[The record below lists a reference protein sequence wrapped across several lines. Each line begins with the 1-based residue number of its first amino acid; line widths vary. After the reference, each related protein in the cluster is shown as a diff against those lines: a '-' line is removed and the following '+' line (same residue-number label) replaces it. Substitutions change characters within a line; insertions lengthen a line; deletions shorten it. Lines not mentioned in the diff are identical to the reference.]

1 MAPDGKTPAYNAG
14 DPDLIPGLGR
24 SPGEGSGYSLRYSGL
39 ENSVDCRV
47 HVVAKGQ
54 TGLSAF
60 HFTVS
65 AGSSAEHQPHSVPVS
80 VPTTGRPQAA
90 AK

>member
-1 MAPDGKTPAYNAG
+1 MCALMSFLDDT
-14 DPDLIPGLGR
+14 
-24 SPGEGSGYSLRYSGL
+24 PGEGEGYQLQHSGL
-39 ENSVDCRV
+39 ENSVNCRV
-47 HVVAKGQ
+47 RVVAKGQ